1 MKQLITA
8 IKESLDRLSGD
19 AEQGNICPLETYMNF
34 KELNDFISDRIDVI
48 KPSALKEAEKYKG
61 DANGY
66 CGYIIDVREMGG
78 KYDYSNIEQIVKLKE
93 QIKELEKAS
102 QNAYKISLQG
112 GAVVTGDGEEVQPA
126 IYKPG
131 TISIALK
138 LKKTLF

>member
-1 MKQLITA
+1 MIENLKTQIDDLCQIA
-8 IKESLDRLSGD
+8 ENGDICSLD
-19 AEQGNICPLETYMNF
+19 TYINF
-34 KELNDFISDRIDVI
+34 KELADFLNDRIDAL
-48 KPSALKEAEKYKG
+48 KPMALKEAEKYKG

-66 CGYIIDVREMGG
+66 CGYLIDVREMGG

-112 GAVVTGDGEEVQPA
+112 GAIVTGDGEEVQPA

-131 TISIALK
+131 TVSIALK

>member
-1 MKQLITA
+1 MIENLKTQIDDLWQIA
-8 IKESLDRLSGD
+8 ENGD
-19 AEQGNICPLETYMNF
+19 ICPLDTYISF
-34 KELNDFISDRIDVI
+34 KELADFLSDQIDAL
-48 KPSALKEAEKYKG
+48 KPIALKEAEKYKG
-61 DANGY
+61 DPNGY

-102 QNAYKISLQG
+102 QNAYKIWAKG
-112 GAVVTGDGEEVQPA
+112 GMVVTGDGEEVQPA

-131 TISIALK
+131 TVSIALK